1 MKTLTTASLFAL
13 LCCCTVEA
21 QPPAPA
27 KPQRWTHAE
36 ATRLYAQSP
45 NDPYLQYLV
54 IQTARREKVDK
65 NQLSFLNQRGR
76 LGRREGVDLFSTF
89 TGALAIQESL
99 QLDTMMGPEDRRARR
114 DDGQP
119 VVPDEKENT
128 AVKLASLTGP
138 TIQSHPWEKMLAGRK
153 ADVGTLAKYV
163 PEDFYFIE
171 FQSAKKMMEAL
182 HASDLWSG
190 HLFAQMMGSA
200 QSVDLE
206 KRLKTQLGIQGIPPA
221 LLDAVGL
228 TGIGVTGSDLYL
240 GDGSDITLLVQ
251 GEKLVALRQWLDAA
265 SAKQAGVNRTEGKYL
280 DINYVHTTN
289 ADRTVHFYAADPK
302 PDLHVRSNSLPA
314 FQKVLATIAGK
325 NDKGDTAKNLG
336 ESTEFAY
343 IRTIMPRGAED
354 EDGLIYLS
362 DPCIRRLLGPR
373 VKLTQQRRL
382 QAFNH
387 LKMIER
393 AALMFRSETGRAP
406 KSFEELASSGCAPGV
421 FGKDAW
427 ACPSGGTYVLNDDG
441 MSARSSIFGTT
452 SQLTPLL
459 EVPLEQV
466 TAKEASDYQNFLRE
480 YSQYWR
486 TFFDPIAVRMKVTP
500 EQFRL
505 ETVVLPLIDN
515 SIYTG
520 LSQAIGGK
528 TVPMAT
534 VPRLPGTIHAVT
546 AHVNKEMLLKQ
557 LPGGGNDKSFN
568 AAEAL
573 QQLMLAMQTYHQDFN
588 SLPPSSIQSK
598 DGKPLLSWRVALLP
612 YLGEEALYKQFKQD
626 EPWDSD
632 HNKKLIE
639 KMPAIYRSGN
649 EEMDKAH
656 KTRLLVPVGENTI
669 FGSPSKKVTFP
680 DIASGKGPSNT
691 IAILEA
697 AASSAVIW
705 SKPDD
710 VVVDFKKPHQGVVD
724 PENAWLIVV
733 TCDGVAYRMNK
744 LSPAELAGMLQ
755 YKGDSPIITP
765 AERGVVLNTRI
776 RTTPFDLPNVDYK
789 LLREFL
795 EKGIGEHVSYQVL
808 DASQPITSDV
818 TTFMGSRLPMAG
830 FGNDFFGSEM
840 LFFGMLIQSLTNPAC
855 IVIPVQQAELV
866 DRFLVEVDKQL
877 AALPRGFQD
886 FVQMEQYQIPVGEN
900 KVRIYSIKLLGISFR
915 IAWARMG
922 NYLVVTNQ
930 PTMLPELHQYY
941 SKQAAPSKE
950 ANTKK
955 DDQGHAQ
962 FSIYPEAWKQVLPGY
977 RLGWA
982 ENHRVACGKNQQC
995 IANIARSY
1003 PELVKA
1009 DGTYDPKLL
1018 TLVRQQYGQR
1028 IFCPDGGTY
1037 KMLPNGNCECSIH
1050 GCAHI
1055 NPQQPLEPSKESDTM
1070 KSLAEFKGLSATLTF
1085 LEDGLH
1091 AVLVLKRK

>member
-1 MKTLTTASLFAL
+1 MKTLTTALLFAL
-13 LCCCTVEA
+13 LCFCTVEA
-21 QPPAPA
+21 QPPAA
-27 KPQRWTHAE
+27 SKPQRWTHAE
-36 ATRLYAQSP
+36 ATRQFAQSP
-45 NDPYLQYLV
+45 DDPYLQYLV
-54 IQTARREKVDK
+54 IQTANREKATLDRFMF
-65 NQLSFLNQRGR
+65 NRRNR

-99 QLDTMMGPEDRRARR
+99 QLDTMMGPENPRGRR
-114 DDGQP
+114 DEIQP
-119 VVPDEKENT
+119 AVPDAKEKEP
-128 AVKLASLTGP
+128 VKLASLTGP

-153 ADVGTLAKYV
+153 ADVGAMAKYV

-221 LLDAVGL
+221 VLDAVGL

-251 GEKLVALRQWLDAA
+251 GEKLVTLRQWLDAA
-265 SAKQAGVNRTEGKYL
+265 SAKQAGVSRTEGKYL
-280 DINYVHTTN
+280 DISYVHTAS
-289 ADRTVHFYAADPK
+289 ADRAVHFYAADPK
-302 PDLHVRSNSLPA
+302 PDLHIRSNSLPA

-325 NDKGDTAKNLG
+325 NDKGEVAKNLG
-336 ESTEFAY
+336 DSTEFAY
-343 IRTIMPRGAED
+343 IRTIMPRGADD

-382 QAFNH
+382 MAFNH

-421 FGKDAW
+421 FGKDVW
-427 ACPSGGTYVLNDDG
+427 ACPSGGTYVLSDDG

-466 TAKEASDYQNFLRE
+466 TGKEASDYQAFLRE

-486 TFFDPIAVRMKVTP
+486 TFFDPIAVRVKVTP
-500 EQFRL
+500 ERFRL

-546 AHVNKEMLLKQ
+546 AHVNKELLLKQ
-557 LPGGGNDKSFN
+557 LPGGEDKSFT

-573 QQLMLAMQTYHQDFN
+573 QQLMLAMHNYHQDYN
-588 SLPPSSIQSK
+588 ALPPSSIQSK
-598 DGKPLLSWRVALLP
+598 EGKPLLSWRVALLP

-626 EPWDSD
+626 EPWDSE

-649 EEMDKAH
+649 EEIDNAH
-656 KTRLLVPVGENTI
+656 KTRLLVPVGENTL
-669 FGSPSKKVTFP
+669 FPASKQKITLAE
-680 DIASGKGPSNT
+680 IATKNGATNT
-691 IAILEA
+691 IAIVEA
-697 AASSAVIW
+697 STKSAVIW

-710 VVVDFKKPHQGVVD
+710 LVIDVKDPHKGLV
-724 PENAWLIVV
+724 NAQQETTVAA
-733 TCDGVAYRMNK
+733 CDGTVYQLRQTP
-744 LSPAELAGMLQ
+744 PAELSGLLQ
-755 YKGDSPIITP
+755 WKDNGQ
-765 AERGVVLNTRI
+765 GVSISQFGRPLNVRTRHDF
-776 RTTPFDLPNVDYK
+776 FDLPNVDYK
-789 LLREFL
+789 LLRVFL

-855 IVIPVQQAELV
+855 IVIPVQQAEIV

-877 AALPRGFQD
+877 ASLPRGFQD

-915 IAWARMG
+915 IAWSRMG

-941 SKQAAPSKE
+941 SKLAATSKE
-950 ANTKK
+950 DATKK

-1018 TLVRQQYGQR
+1018 TIVRQQYGQR

-1037 KMLPNGNCECSIH
+1037 KLLPGGQCECSIH

-1070 KSLAEFKGLSATLTF
+1070 KSLAEFKGLNATLTF

>member
-1 MKTLTTASLFAL
+1 MKTLTTALLFAL
-13 LCCCTVEA
+13 LFCCIVEA
-21 QPPAPA
+21 QPPAPP

-45 NDPYLQYLV
+45 SDPYLQYLV

-65 NQLSFLNQRGR
+65 SQLFFLNQRGR

-119 VVPDEKENT
+119 AVPVEKEIEP
-128 AVKLASLTGP
+128 VKLTSLTGP

-153 ADVGTLAKYV
+153 ANVGTMARFV

-171 FQSAKKMMEAL
+171 FQSARKMMEAL

-251 GEKLVALRQWLDAA
+251 GEKLVTLRQWLDAA
-265 SAKQAGVNRTEGKYL
+265 SAKQAGVSRTEGKYL
-280 DINYVHTTN
+280 DINYVHTTS

-302 PDLHVRSNSLPA
+302 PDLHIRSNSLPA

-325 NDKGDTAKNLG
+325 NDKGEAVKNLG
-336 ESTEFAY
+336 DSTEFAY

-382 QAFNH
+382 IAYNH

-393 AALMFRSETGRAP
+393 AALMFRSESGRAP
-406 KSFEELASSGCAPGV
+406 KSFDELAMSGCAPGV
-421 FGKDAW
+421 FGQGAW
-427 ACPSGGTYVLNDDG
+427 ACPSGGTYVLSDDG

-452 SQLTPLL
+452 SQLMPLL

-466 TAKEASDYQNFLRE
+466 TAKEASDYQAFLRE

-486 TFFDPIAVRMKVTP
+486 TFFDPIAVRVKVTP

-546 AHVNKEMLLKQ
+546 AHVNKELVLKQ
-557 LPGGGNDKSFN
+557 LPDGDKSFT

-573 QQLMLAMQTYHQDFN
+573 QQLMLAMHNYHQDYN
-588 SLPPSSIQSK
+588 ALPPSSIQSK

-612 YLGEEALYKQFKQD
+612 YFGEDALYKQFKME
-626 EPWDSD
+626 EPWDSE

-649 EEMDKAH
+649 EAMDKAF
-656 KTRLLVPVGENTI
+656 KTRLLVPVGENTL
-669 FGSPSKKVTFP
+669 FASPGKKVTFS
-680 DIASGKGPSNT
+680 DLASGKGTSNT

-697 AASSAVIW
+697 ADTSAVIW

-710 VVVDFKKPHQGVVD
+710 VVIDFKKPHQGIID
-724 PENAWLIVV
+724 PEIAGLTVV
-733 TCDGVAYRMNK
+733 TCDGTAYRLNK

-755 YKGDSPIITP
+755 YKGDSPIISP
-765 AERGVVLNTRI
+765 AERGVVLNSRL
-776 RTTPFDLPNVDYK
+776 RSSPFDLPNVDYK
-789 LLREFL
+789 LLRVFL

-808 DASQPITSDV
+808 DAAQPITSDV

-855 IVIPVQQAELV
+855 IVVPVQQADIV

-877 AALPRGFQD
+877 ASLPKGFQD

-982 ENHRVACGKNQQC
+982 ENHRVACAKNQQC

-1028 IFCPDGGTY
+1028 VFCPDGGTY
-1037 KMLPNGNCECSIH
+1037 KLLPDGNCECSIH

-1055 NPQQPLEPSKESDTM
+1055 NPQQPLEPSKDSDTM
-1070 KSLAEFKGLSATLTF
+1070 KSLAEFKGLNATLTF

>member
-13 LCCCTVEA
+13 LCFCTVEA
-21 QPPAPA
+21 QPPAPP

-36 ATRLYAQSP
+36 ATRLYAQTP
-45 NDPYLQYLV
+45 DDPYLQYLV

-65 NQLSFLNQRGR
+65 SQLSFLNQRGR
-76 LGRREGVDLFSTF
+76 LGRREGADLFSTF

-119 VVPDEKENT
+119 IVPGEKEKE

-153 ADVGTLAKYV
+153 ANVGTMAKFV

-280 DINYVHTTN
+280 DINYVHTTS
-289 ADRTVHFYAADPK
+289 ADRTVHFFAADPK

-314 FQKVLATIAGK
+314 LQKVLATIAGK
-325 NDKGDTAKNLG
+325 NDKGEAVKNLG
-336 ESTEFAY
+336 DSTEFAF
-343 IRTIMPRGAED
+343 IRTIMPRGAEE

-382 QAFNH
+382 MAFNH

-427 ACPSGGTYVLNDDG
+427 ACPSGGTYVLSDDG

-466 TAKEASDYQNFLRE
+466 TGKEASDYQNFLRE

-486 TFFDPIAVRMKVTP
+486 TFFDPIAVRVKVTP

-546 AHVNKEMLLKQ
+546 AHVNKELLLKQ
-557 LPGGGNDKSFN
+557 LPGGDGKLISSAD
-568 AAEAL
+568 AL
-573 QQLMLAMQTYHQDFN
+573 HQLMVAMHLYHEDFN
-588 SLPPSSIQSK
+588 SLPPASSQSK
-598 DGKPLLSWRVALLP
+598 DGKPLMSWRVALLP
-612 YLGEEALYKQFKQD
+612 YLGDEARNVFSQYKPN
-626 EPWDSD
+626 EPWDSEN
-632 HNKKLIE
+632 NKKLIE
-639 KMPAIYRSGN
+639 KMPAIYRSGFT
-649 EEMDKAH
+649 EWDGTF
-656 KTRLLVPVGENTI
+656 KTRYLVPVGENTV
-669 FGSPSKKVTFP
+669 FPANGQKVTLAE
-680 DIASGKGPSNT
+680 IGTKNGTSNT
-691 IAILEA
+691 IAIVEA
-697 AASSAVIW
+697 ATTSAVIW
-705 SKPDD
+705 TKPDD
-710 VVVDFKKPHQGVVD
+710 LVIDFKQPHKGLGD
-724 PENAWLIVV
+724 PKQLLTVV
-733 TCDGVAYRMNK
+733 TCDGSPYQLREISPSQLSTLLQWKDTTEPTSIVQHGVA
-744 LSPAELAGMLQ
+744 
-755 YKGDSPIITP
+755 
-765 AERGVVLNTRI
+765 LNPRI
-776 RTTPFDLPNVDYK
+776 RRSPFDLPEIDYK

-855 IVIPVQQAELV
+855 IVVPLQQADIV

-950 ANTKK
+950 AATKK

-962 FSIYPEAWKQVLPGY
+962 FSIYPDAWKQVLPGY

-1003 PELVKA
+1003 PELVKT

-1028 IFCPDGGTY
+1028 IFCPDGGSY
-1037 KMLPNGNCECSIH
+1037 KLLPGGQCECSIH

-1070 KSLAEFKGLSATLTF
+1070 KSLAEFKGLNATLTF